1 MRHKPV
7 LLKEVIEN
15 LNLKDGDVFV
25 DCTLGSAGHS
35 QAVCKLGLKDL
46 TIIGLDKDIE
56 AINRSS
62 KYLDDCKSKVI
73 LENLPNKLIDEA
85 LRKNRIEKID
95 AVLIDLGISS
105 EQIDISGR
113 GFTFQKDE
121 PLLMTMKKDLSES
134 DLTAEIIL
142 NTFSE
147 EALADIIFGY
157 GEERYARRIAKKIVE
172 IRKTKPIKTTF
183 DLVEIVKS
191 ATPKAYH
198 RGKTNPATKTFQ
210 AIRIAV
216 NDEFESLTITLNKA
230 LEALKEEGRMLI
242 ISFHSIE
249 DRIVKH
255 WMQEKEKAGTCK
267 RINKKPIIPTEQ
279 EVKNNPRSRSSKLR
293 ILEKRYEK

>member
-15 LNLKDGDVFV
+15 LNLKDSNVFV

-35 QAVCKLGLKDL
+35 QAVCKLGLNNL
-46 TIIGLDKDIE
+46 TIVGLDKDSDAIE
-56 AINRSS
+56 RSS
-62 KYLDDCKSKVI
+62 KHLDDCRSKVI
-73 LENLPNKLIDEA
+73 LENLPNKMIDQA
-85 LRKNRIEKID
+85 LEKNGIEKVN

-105 EQIDISGR
+105 EQLDISGR

-121 PLLMTMKKDLSES
+121 PLFMTMKKSPEES

-142 NTFSE
+142 NTFSKE
-147 EALADIIFGY
+147 VLADIIFGY
-157 GEERYARRIAKKIVE
+157 GEERYARRIAEKIVE
-172 IRKTKPIKTTF
+172 FRKLKPIKTTF

-191 ATPKAYH
+191 ATPSKYH
-198 RGKTNPATKTFQ
+198 KGKTHPATKTFQ

-216 NDEFESLTITLNKA
+216 NDEVESLTITLNKSFEA
-230 LEALKEEGRMLI
+230 LENEGRILV

-255 WMQEKEKAGTCK
+255 WMNEKEKQGVAK
-267 RINKKPIIPTEQ
+267 KVYKKPMAPTE
-279 EVKNNPRSRSSKLR
+279 EEIKNNPRSRSSKLR
-293 ILEKRYEK
+293 ILEKQI

>member
-15 LNLKDGDVFV
+15 LNLKDSNVFV

-35 QAVCKLGLKDL
+35 QAVCKLGLNNL
-46 TIIGLDKDIE
+46 TIVGLDKDSDAIE
-56 AINRSS
+56 RSA
-62 KYLDDCKSKVI
+62 KHLDDCRSKVI
-73 LENLPNKLIDEA
+73 LENLPNKMIDQA
-85 LRKNRIEKID
+85 LEKNGIEKVN

-105 EQIDISGR
+105 EQLDISGR

-121 PLLMTMKKDLSES
+121 PLFMTMKKSPEES

-142 NTFSE
+142 NTFSKE
-147 EALADIIFGY
+147 VLADIIFGY
-157 GEERYARRIAKKIVE
+157 GEERYARRIAEKIIE
-172 IRKTKPIKTTF
+172 FRKLKPIKTTF

-191 ATPKAYH
+191 ATPSKYH
-198 RGKTNPATKTFQ
+198 KGKTHPATKTFQ

-216 NDEFESLTITLNKA
+216 NDEVESLTITLNKSFEA
-230 LEALKEEGRMLI
+230 LENEGRILV

-255 WMQEKEKAGTCK
+255 WMNEKEKQGVAK
-267 RINKKPIIPTEQ
+267 KVYKKPMAPTE
-279 EVKNNPRSRSSKLR
+279 EEIKNNPRSRSSKLR
-293 ILEKRYEK
+293 ILEKQI